1 MNRNK
6 MLMTALGLGA
16 AYLMRNKESRDKLK
30 GQVNDFAG
38 NAKGSNRSHA
48 TTANN
53 KKGGLLTNFFS

>member
-6 MLMTALGLGA
+6 MMMTALGLGA

-30 GQVNDFAG
+30 GQFNDFSG
-38 NAKGSNRSHA
+38 TAKNNSNKHQ
-48 TTANN
+48 TANNN

>member
-30 GQVNDFAG
+30 GQFNDFAG
-38 NAKGSNRSHA
+38 TTKNPDHSQSA
-48 TTANN
+48 TNKN
-53 KKGGLLTNFFS
+53 KKGGMLTNFFS